1 MMAGHFLSQ
10 LVDASI
16 WCVDY
21 FRRGGH
27 SEKFDFLIDE
37 NLIVTND
44 LILSDAKQ
52 YVQRENLLV
61 GLTRFD
67 LRFSRFPCFL

>member
-16 WCVDY
+16 WVDY

-37 NLIVTND
+37 NLTVTND

-52 YVQRENLLV
+52 IVQRENLLV
-61 GLTRFD
+61 SLTRFD
-67 LRFSRFPCFL
+67 LRFRRFPCFL